1 MFLPVPH
8 GLTAGLRCWS
18 LSDDSAILTS
28 DRQRLAINGGSSPL
42 DVYAAADNGETSN
55 TFGLSRGENAVIE
68 KEQLRSALQILLDG
82 KTLEERVD
90 RGQYVP
96 DNEPAD
102 PVLRELQKLGVSLT
116 IHQQMLGDC
125 LARVYSVPRDK
136 HSTAKRIFA
145 NLKNSKPRA
154 KIKA

>member
-1 MFLPVPH
+1 MFTQQRT
-8 GLTAGLRCWS
+8 TAKQVTPLVY
-18 LSDDSAILTS
+18 
-28 DRQRLAINGGSSPL
+28 LA
-42 DVYAAADNGETSN
+42 
-55 TFGLSRGENAVIE
+55 ENAMIE

-96 DNEPAD
+96 VNEPAD

-116 IHQQMLGDC
+116 IHQQALGDC

-136 HSTAKRIFA
+136 HSAGRRIFA
-145 NLKNSKPRA
+145 SLKDSKPRA
-154 KIKA
+154 KIKS